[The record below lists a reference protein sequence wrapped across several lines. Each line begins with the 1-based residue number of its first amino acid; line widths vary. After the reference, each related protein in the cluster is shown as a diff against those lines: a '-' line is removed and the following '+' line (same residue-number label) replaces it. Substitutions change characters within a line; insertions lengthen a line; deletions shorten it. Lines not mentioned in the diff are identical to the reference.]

1 MAKLTPKQ
9 KRFVEEYLIDL
20 NATQAAIR
28 ADYSKKNADKIGHE
42 LLGKTRVSEAIKD
55 AMDKRSQRTEIT
67 QDRVLQE
74 LAKVGFA
81 DIKNFLSFNTALT
94 TVGYDNRG
102 ERIVDYT
109 HVVQLKDSNE
119 IDGAVISEVSLK
131 DGQLKFKLHDKMK
144 ALQDIGRHLGMFTDK
159 VDIGNKDGK
168 PFETNNQHDL
178 SKLSVEELKNLESI
192 ISKTA
197 DTE

>member
-42 LLGKTRVSEAIKD
+42 LLGKTRVSEAIKE

-81 DIKNFLSFNTALT
+81 DIKNFLSFNTVLT
-94 TVGYDNRG
+94 TVGYDDKG
-102 ERIVDYT
+102 ERITDYA
-109 HVVQLKDSNE
+109 HVVQLKDSE
-119 IDGAVISEVSLK
+119 QIDGAVISEVSLK

-168 PFETNNQHDL
+168 PFETNNQHNL
-178 SKLSVEELKNLESI
+178 SKLSVEELKKLESI

>member
-1 MAKLTPKQ
+1 MLFHLEAVRYVMAKLTPKQ

-28 ADYSKKNADKIGHE
+28 AAYSKKNADKIGHE
-42 LLGKTRVSEAIKD
+42 LLGKTRVSEAIKE

-94 TVGYDNRG
+94 TVGYDNKG
-102 ERIVDYT
+102 GRIVDYV
-109 HVVQLKDSNE
+109 HVVQLKDSDE
-119 IDGAVISEVSLK
+119 IDGTVVSEVSLK

-144 ALQDIGRHLGMFTDK
+144 ALQDIGRHLGMFKDK
-159 VDIGNKDGK
+159 VEHSG
-168 PFETNNQHDL
+168 ETSLTVVFD
-178 SKLSVEELKNLESI
+178 KGM
-192 ISKTA
+192 
-197 DTE
+197 DDDD